1 MENNINNNSVK
12 VERQIFLL
20 KNKIKSIKKEIYN
33 LYELYLKVIRSKIVN
48 DISKSIHSLI
58 DLSLNQNYKNNNE
71 IKSLIDNIVLSQ
83 VNNFLPFLTIEQLT
97 ILNNFDKKNISESD
111 DVLQKKSL
119 ENNIIYEQL
128 EHQNEA
134 LSLNDYSY
142 GYYDFLAIDSTKK
155 TINLDDKE
163 INLINL
169 EVDSLK
175 KNKAKIERQLTL
187 SDYNF
192 DFKEGNVNNT
202 LNVQLNCDNNLFMP
216 DESFNIIRWIDSIDY
231 SLDSQLNIL
240 STVLNLELQKNG
252 ILNNFIT
259 EELINYLLSNNFL
272 LLNPRPFIVLFD
284 LSKSQINDFY
294 TFPEDIDISR
304 IYLFNINRIEI
315 EFNHLDI
322 NIIRNKILDL
332 KTKLK
337 FLVKKEKYWYGK
349 KNISTYNS

>member
-111 DVLQKKSL
+111 DVLQKNSL

-142 GYYDFLAIDSTKK
+142 GYYDFFA
-155 TINLDDKE
+155 
-163 INLINL
+163 
-169 EVDSLK
+169 
-175 KNKAKIERQLTL
+175 
-187 SDYNF
+187 
-192 DFKEGNVNNT
+192 
-202 LNVQLNCDNNLFMP
+202 
-216 DESFNIIRWIDSIDY
+216 
-231 SLDSQLNIL
+231 IL
-240 STVLNLELQKNG
+240 SMQ
-252 ILNNFIT
+252 
-259 EELINYLLSNNFL
+259 
-272 LLNPRPFIVLFD
+272 
-284 LSKSQINDFY
+284 
-294 TFPEDIDISR
+294 
-304 IYLFNINRIEI
+304 
-315 EFNHLDI
+315 
-322 NIIRNKILDL
+322 
-332 KTKLK
+332 
-337 FLVKKEKYWYGK
+337 
-349 KNISTYNS
+349 